1 MAFLEAQD
9 LACESGAQSLLRMP
23 ARGVYAITPE
33 KLVGQE
39 LLVAVNAAILGGAVL
54 VQYRAKPPQ
63 LFCLGKT
70 SNSNLSDA
78 IALKA
83 LCDQKKI
90 PLIVND
96 DLALAARLQCGVHL
110 GEFDSSVREARTL
123 LGPDAIIGA
132 SCYDSVVLAQRAAE
146 AGASYVAFGAF
157 FPSTSKDQPRRAS
170 AQILRKAAA
179 LGLPCA
185 AIGGLNA
192 SNAAPII
199 DAGADYIAVISAIFD
214 QPDIAAATLEL
225 SRLFHA

>member
-23 ARGVYAITPE
+23 VRGVYAITPE
-33 KLVGQE
+33 KLAGQD
-39 LLVAVNAAILGGAVL
+39 LLSAVDAAIRGGAVL

-63 LFCLGKT
+63 
-70 SNSNLSDA
+70 LSDA

-96 DLALAARLQCGVHL
+96 DLALAERLQCGVHL
-110 GEFDSSVREARTL
+110 GELDHSVREARTL

-132 SCYDSVVLAQRAAE
+132 SCYDSVVLAQRAAD

-157 FPSTSKDQPRRAS
+157 FPSSSKDQPRRAS
-170 AQILRKAAA
+170 AQILRKAVA

-199 DAGADYIAVISAIFD
+199 EAGADYIAVIAAIFD
-214 QPDIAAATLEL
+214 QPDIAAATLEI
-225 SRLFHA
+225 SRLFHD